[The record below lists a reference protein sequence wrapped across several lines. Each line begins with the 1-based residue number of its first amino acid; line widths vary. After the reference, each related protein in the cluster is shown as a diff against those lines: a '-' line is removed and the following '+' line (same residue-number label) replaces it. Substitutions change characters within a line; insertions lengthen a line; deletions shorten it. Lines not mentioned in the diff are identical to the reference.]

1 MSGPDEQVDLQDPGL
16 AVSAVGRESPLKI
29 PVLRLFSV
37 TALLENI
44 SHRQSSVKQL
54 VHIHFILGDVWAMYI
69 EALESG
75 KVHFLG

>member
-1 MSGPDEQVDLQDPGL
+1 MGEFPPEISVLQ
-16 AVSAVGRESPLKI
+16 
-29 PVLRLFSV
+29 LFNV